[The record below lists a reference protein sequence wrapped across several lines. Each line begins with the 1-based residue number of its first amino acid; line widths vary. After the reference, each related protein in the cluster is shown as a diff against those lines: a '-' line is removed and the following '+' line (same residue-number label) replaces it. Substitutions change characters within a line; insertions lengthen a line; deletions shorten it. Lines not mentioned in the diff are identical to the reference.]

1 MCKCKGS
8 RWHVLAGRVFV
19 ASMLTMGTAA
29 THLAIIKHQ
38 NSNIGGGILTFY
50 LVGPHGCSPQGR
62 GDQPVGLGCAGH
74 SVDDRSAHLD
84 EWNQRAAQREDFAG
98 RGSGGDDVFLWV
110 HLSSGC
116 RRGRSHTLARRRFWR
131 CKRHPSTVRS
141 GSAGVQREA
150 DPEASQLSDAKN
162 NVPRLRCTVGDGG
175 HHNRKGA
182 RWLARPDSQVHHG
195 TRRLRL

>member
-1 MCKCKGS
+1 
-8 RWHVLAGRVFV
+8 
-19 ASMLTMGTAA
+19 MGTAA
-29 THLAIIKHQ
+29 THLTIIKHQ

-150 DPEASQLSDAKN
+150 DPEASQLSDAVRANSAGCAAKKKAPDN
-162 NVPRLRCTVGDGG
+162 GWCRRVPNAQPFQTEL
-175 HHNRKGA
+175 
-182 RWLARPDSQVHHG
+182 PS
-195 TRRLRL
+195 LRLLCPAK

>member
-1 MCKCKGS
+1 MTQINGTLLFILSSLGQSSPAMCKCKGS

-116 RRGRSHTLARRRFWR
+116 RRGRSHALARRRFWR
-131 CKRHPSTVRS
+131 CKRHRRS
-141 GSAGVQREA
+141 GQG
-150 DPEASQLSDAKN
+150 
-162 NVPRLRCTVGDGG
+162 
-175 HHNRKGA
+175 
-182 RWLARPDSQVHHG
+182 
-195 TRRLRL
+195 